1 MVFEPGIRRL
11 DLDLNL
17 DLDLDLDCQ
26 WILTVTEDSEV
37 VLQPGLSVDTDSH

>member
-1 MVFEPGIRRL
+1 MFEPGIRRP

-26 WILTVTEDSEV
+26 WILIVTEDLEV
-37 VLQPGLSVDTDSH
+37 VLQPGLSVDTDNH